1 MSPGLFP
8 FAGLPLPRI
17 SPKPKA
23 ITRDDRFE
31 VIVVG
36 AGPAGLMLTFLL
48 ARYGLTAESVLCI
61 DAKANR
67 VQNGHADGLQPRTL
81 EVLRSLGLAGPILDD
96 GRHLPEFAIWEPSA
110 IDGTI
115 QRSSLARTTTPSSR
129 YPHVVTI
136 HQGKVEQILEAG
148 LLQYSATGV
157 QRRSRL
163 VDAYIDSA
171 GDAEL
176 PVVAK
181 VECDGVVKTLRS
193 KYLVGA
199 DGAHSAVR
207 RAVGLELE
215 GNGPEEVWGA
225 LDLVVDTDFPD
236 IRRRSLIRSRH
247 GTVFVI
253 PRERNASGEYLTRL
267 YVRMPCDLCGFEYA
281 IECGLSL
288 RDRTNSNAIL
298 EQACRVF
305 GPFHLGLRGAV
316 EWWSCYQISQR
327 ILNQYIVSDADD
339 IGRIFLAG
347 DACHTHSP
355 MARMNVS
362 MMDAYNL
369 GWKLAYSIMGLTSVS
384 LDSLQQD
391 EVLKTY
397 HCERF
402 PVAQQLIEFD
412 RQYAAKF
419 AAAKEM
425 SLCQDRST
433 SGVND
438 ILGCRRRINAFSS
451 GCSIEYSESIL
462 TRKAGQAVSFSGSCL
477 LALTPG
483 TRLPNVRLKRYA
495 DGDYCDLHDEM
506 FSNGRFRVLCLAS
519 SDFLSSDG
527 VSARALHW
535 IGEALLPHFP
545 GDVIEQFVIYPS
557 EQCPRDW
564 SCLPS
569 SVKCH
574 SEMRLY
580 DGSAVHNAYELFGV
594 DIHHGALV
602 ILRPDG
608 HIGMVASLEGH
619 AVLDDY
625 FTSCLRRRCE

>member
-1 MSPGLFP
+1 MSTGLFP
-8 FAGLPLPRI
+8 FVGLPLPRI

-31 VIVVG
+31 VIVIG
-36 AGPAGLMLTFLL
+36 AGPAGLMMTFLL
-48 ARYGLTAESVLCI
+48 ARYGLTAESVPCI

-67 VQNGHADGLQPRTL
+67 
-81 EVLRSLGLAGPILDD
+81 
-96 GRHLPEFAIWEPSA
+96 
-110 IDGTI
+110 
-115 QRSSLARTTTPSSR
+115 RSSLARTTTPSSR

-148 LLQYSATGV
+148 LLQYYATGV

-171 GDAEL
+171 GDVEF

-181 VECDGVVKTLRS
+181 VERDGVVKTLRS

-215 GNGPEEVWGA
+215 GNGPDEVWGA

-267 YVRMPCDLCGFEYA
+267 YVRMPYELCGFEYA
-281 IECGLSL
+281 GECGLSL
-288 RDRTNSNAIL
+288 RDRTNSNAIF
-298 EQACRVF
+298 EQACRVL

-316 EWWSCYQISQR
+316 EWWSCYQIRQR
-327 ILNQYIVSDADD
+327 ILKQYVVSDADD
-339 IGRIFLAG
+339 IGRIFLVG
-347 DACHTHSP
+347 DG
-355 MARMNVS
+355 MNVS

-369 GWKLAYSIMGLTSVS
+369 GWKLAYSIMGLTPVS

-391 EVLKTY
+391 EILKSY

-402 PVAQQLIEFD
+402 PIAQQLIEFD

-425 SLCQDRST
+425 SLCEDRST
-433 SGVND
+433 SGVNS

-451 GCSIEYSESIL
+451 GCGIEYSESIL
-462 TRKAGQAVSFSGSCL
+462 TTKAGQAISFSGSCL

-495 DGDYCDLHDEM
+495 DGEYCDLHDEM
-506 FSNGRFRVLCLAS
+506 ISNGRFRVLCLAS

-580 DGSAVHNAYELFGV
+580 DGSAVQDAYEQFGV

-608 HIGMVASLEGH
+608 HIGMIASLEGH

>member
-1 MSPGLFP
+1 MSTGLFP
-8 FAGLPLPRI
+8 FVGLPLPRI

-31 VIVVG
+31 VIVIG
-36 AGPAGLMLTFLL
+36 AGPAGLMMTFLL

-67 VQNGHADGLQPRTL
+67 VQNGHADGLQPQTL
-81 EVLRSLGLAGPILDD
+81 EVLRSLGLAGSLLDD
-96 GRHLPEFAIWEPSA
+96 GRHLSKFAIWEPSA

-136 HQGKVEQILEAG
+136 HQGKVEQIHEAG
-148 LLQYSATGV
+148 LIQYYATVV

-171 GDAEL
+171 GDVEF

-199 DGAHSAVR
+199 D
-207 RAVGLELE
+207 
-215 GNGPEEVWGA
+215 
-225 LDLVVDTDFPD
+225 DFPD

-267 YVRMPCDLCGFEYA
+267 YVRMPCEL
-281 IECGLSL
+281 
-288 RDRTNSNAIL
+288 
-298 EQACRVF
+298 
-305 GPFHLGLRGAV
+305 
-316 EWWSCYQISQR
+316 QR
-327 ILNQYIVSDADD
+327 ILKQYVVSDADD
-339 IGRIFLAG
+339 IGKIFLVG
-347 DACHTHSP
+347 DG
-355 MARMNVS
+355 MNFS

-369 GWKLAYSIMGLTSVS
+369 GWKLAYSIMGLTPVS

-391 EVLKTY
+391 EILKTY

-402 PVAQQLIEFD
+402 PIAQQLIEFD

-425 SLCQDRST
+425 SLCEDRST
-433 SGVND
+433 SGVNS

-451 GCSIEYSESIL
+451 GCGIEYSESIL
-462 TRKAGQAVSFSGSCL
+462 TIKAGQAISFSGSCL

-495 DGDYCDLHDEM
+495 DGEYCDLHDEM

-580 DGSAVHNAYELFGV
+580 DGSAVQDAYEQFGV

-602 ILRPDG
+602 ILRQ
-608 HIGMVASLEGH
+608 MA
-619 AVLDDY
+619 
-625 FTSCLRRRCE
+625 T